1 MATRTVKATV
11 QRGEI
16 VVDPAIELP
25 EGAEVTVA
33 FTTDDDHLG
42 EQGGF
47 LLTPAEEAALAEA
60 EAEADRGE
68 TVSWDS
74 LKNRLQIAR

>member
-1 MATRTVKATV
+1 M
-11 QRGEI
+11 QRGAI

-25 EGAEVTVA
+25 EGAEVTVV

-42 EQGGF
+42 EQAEF
-47 LLTPAEEAALAEA
+47 LLTPAEEAALTEA

-68 TVSWDS
+68 TVSWDI